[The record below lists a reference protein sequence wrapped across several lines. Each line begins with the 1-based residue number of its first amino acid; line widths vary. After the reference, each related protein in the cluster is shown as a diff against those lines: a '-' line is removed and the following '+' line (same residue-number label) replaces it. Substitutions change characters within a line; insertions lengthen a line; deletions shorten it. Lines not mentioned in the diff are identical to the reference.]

1 MPGWSEADLY
11 RWAGEFFWPFVRILA
26 LFAAAPVFNGAMVPV
41 PLKVALA
48 AVLSVLVGSIV
59 GQSAPLDISWATLV
73 LIVEQI
79 LVGLAIGFAMQLAL
93 AAMSFAGDLIG
104 VQMGF
109 GFATLL
115 AIEGNFA
122 VPVMS
127 DFFGMVGLMLF
138 LAFNGHLI
146 LVGALVKSF
155 TVVPV
160 AVGASVP
167 LAGWATLARAGAL
180 LFEIGV
186 FLALPVVAV
195 VLTLNLAVG
204 TLSRAAPQIN
214 LMSVG
219 FSIFLWAGIAATLAL
234 VPYFAPAVE
243 HMMNDGIDLIAAVL
257 RMPGP

>member
-1 MPGWSEADLY
+1 MPTWTEADLL
-11 RWAGEFFWPFVRILA
+11 RWAGEFYWPFIRILA
-26 LFAAAPVFNGAMVPV
+26 LFAAAPAFNSTSVPV

-48 AVLSVLVGSIV
+48 AVLSMLVGGIV
-59 GQSAPLDISWATLV
+59 DQPVPLDLTWRSLALTG
-73 LIVEQI
+73 EQI
-79 LVGLAIGFAMQLAL
+79 LIGLAMGFAMQLAL
-93 AAMSFAGDLIG
+93 AAMSLAGDFVG

-115 AIEGNFA
+115 GIEGNFA

-127 DFFGMVGLMLF
+127 DFFGLVGLVLF

-146 LVGALVKSF
+146 LIGALVKSF
-155 TVVPV
+155 AVIPV

-167 LAGWATLARAGAL
+167 LSGWAALANAGAM

-195 VLTLNLAVG
+195 ILTMHLAVG

-219 FSIFLWAGIAATLAL
+219 FSLFLWVGIAGTIAL
-234 VPYFAPAVE
+234 VPFFAPAVE
-243 HMMNDGIDLIAAVL
+243 HMIEAGAALMAAVV
-257 RMPGP
+257 RAPGS

>member
-1 MPGWSEADLY
+1 VPGWSEADIF
-11 RWAGEFFWPFVRILA
+11 RWAGEFYWPFVRALA
-26 LFAAAPVFNGAMVPV
+26 LFAAAPVFNGAMIPV
-41 PLKVALA
+41 PLKIALA
-48 AVLSVLVGSIV
+48 AVLSILVGGIV
-59 GQSAPLDISWATLV
+59 NHPVPLDLTWATLV
-73 LIVEQI
+73 LTVEQI

-93 AAMSFAGDLIG
+93 AAMAFAGDLIG

-115 AIEGNFA
+115 GIEGDFA

-138 LAFNGHLI
+138 LAFNGHLVLI
-146 LVGALVKSF
+146 SALAKSF
-155 TVVPV
+155 AVIPV
-160 AVGASVP
+160 AVGATVP
-167 LAGWATLARAGAL
+167 IAGWATLARAGGL

-219 FSIFLWAGIAATLAL
+219 FSLFLWVGIAATLAL
-234 VPYFAPAVE
+234 VPFLAPAVE
-243 HMMNDGIDLIAAVL
+243 HMMSAGIDLIGAVL
-257 RMPGP
+257 RMPNP

>member
-1 MPGWSEADLY
+1 VPSWSEADLF
-11 RWAGEFFWPFVRILA
+11 RWAGEFYWPLVRTLA
-26 LFAAAPVFNGAMVPV
+26 LFAAAPVFNGTMVPV

-48 AVLSVLVGSIV
+48 AVIAMLVGSIV
-59 GQSAPLDISWATLV
+59 NQPVPLELSWTALV
-73 LIVEQI
+73 LTGEQI

-93 AAMSFAGDLIG
+93 SAMAFAGDLIG

-115 AIEGNFA
+115 AIEGDFA

-138 LAFNGHLI
+138 LAFNGHLVLI
-146 LVGALVKSF
+146 GALVKSF
-155 TVVPV
+155 SVVPV
-160 AVGASVP
+160 ALGASVP
-167 LAGWATLARAGAL
+167 LAGWGMLARAGSL

-204 TLSRAAPQIN
+204 TLSRAAPQVN

-219 FSIFLWAGIAATLAL
+219 FSLFLWVGIAATLAL
-234 VPYFAPAVE
+234 VPFFAPAVE
-243 HMMNDGIDLIAAVL
+243 HMMDAGIDLIGAVL
-257 RMPGP
+257 GMPSP